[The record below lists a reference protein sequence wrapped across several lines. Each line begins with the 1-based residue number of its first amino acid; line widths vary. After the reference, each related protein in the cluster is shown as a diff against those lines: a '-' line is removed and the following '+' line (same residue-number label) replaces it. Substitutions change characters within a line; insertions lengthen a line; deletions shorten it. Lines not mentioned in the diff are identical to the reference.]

1 MSSSAISLNQNATNT
16 NEMDVVFTARQ
27 KIGSYNVITPEKKR
41 FLKAEFM
48 KVIIKQ

>member
-1 MSSSAISLNQNATNT
+1 MSLNQTENKT
-16 NEMDVVFTARQ
+16 NEMDGVFTARQ
-27 KIGSYNVITPEKKR
+27 KFGNYKVITPEKKK